1 MSTLGACPVANS
13 SSGACY
19 TTVNP
24 NKVATGSPARMA
36 DGRLFTDYRPRCY
49 QYSVKAAETWGD
61 NGYRARMVHGAEELM
76 EAARQMNNRK
86 VTATKCVDTMVPE
99 MYKRVCTWKGCK
111 VVPGSAVGMG
121 VGRIY
126 VPSVAAAADD
136 PQTLSD
142 VSVPGIFGTYARAAP
157 AVGSQCAV
165 ADEEQMWFM
174 KNAVGTA
181 QSYPYSAPRV

>member
-1 MSTLGACPVANS
+1 MSTLGSCPVGKN
-13 SSGACY
+13 GEGCF

-24 NKVATGSPARMA
+24 NKAATGAPARMA

-61 NGYRARMVHGAEELM
+61 NGYRQRMVSGAEDLM
-76 EAARQMNNRK
+76 EVARQVNNRK
-86 VTATKCVDTMVPE
+86 LTATHCVDTMVPE

-111 VVPGSAVGMG
+111 VVPANPAGVG

-142 VSVPGIFGTYARAAP
+142 VTVPGLFGTFPRAPP
-157 AVGSQCAV
+157 AEGSQCGT

-174 KNAVGTA
+174 KEAVGTA
-181 QSYPYSAPRV
+181 KSHPYSAPRA

>member
-1 MSTLGACPVANS
+1 MSALGYSPVGK
-13 SSGACY
+13 SGEGCF
-19 TTVNP
+19 TTTNP
-24 NKVATGSPARMA
+24 NKSATGAPGRMD

-49 QYSVKAAETWGD
+49 QYSVKAAEAWGD
-61 NGYRARMVHGAEELM
+61 DEYRARMVHGAEDLM

-86 VTATKCVDTMVPE
+86 VTATQCVDTMVPE

-111 VVPGSAVGMG
+111 VVSANPGGVG

-142 VSVPGIFGTYARAAP
+142 VTVPGIFGTYPRVAP
-157 AVGSQCAV
+157 TQGSQCSLAG
-165 ADEEQMWFM
+165 ADIP
-174 KNAVGTA
+174 NTA
-181 QSYPYSAPRV
+181 DWTTAKSHRYSAPRA